1 MTHLPRTEPGRTE
14 PAPTEPA
21 SGAVAP
27 SGGAGPAG
35 GVLVA
40 ARRRRTGWIRRRRA
54 GVLFGV
60 AMAVALAV
68 ILILQSTQRADNQ
81 ELSVRNPGPQ
91 GARAAAQ
98 ILGAQ
103 GVTVAQTASF
113 DETLAA
119 ARAAGSSGSGST
131 VLVYDQRGFLA
142 PERLRRLLAAT
153 DRLVVVSPR
162 LATLTGLGS
171 TIRQAGVVPGSEQ
184 TLQPG
189 CAVADAQAAG
199 DISADGGF
207 LYTGGTVCYGA
218 GGGARGLYA
227 TAENGKLVVIGSTAV
242 ISNQFL
248 AANGNAALTLRTLGS
263 QGHLVWY
270 LPGPGDLGGNPAPKT
285 LAELA
290 PAWSAFVAPWLL
302 VVALFA
308 VLWRGRRLGPLV
320 FEPLPVVVKSA
331 ETAEGRARLYHEAH
345 DVARAADTL
354 RAGTIV
360 RLASALRVGTAAGF
374 SDVAGS
380 DVAAAAARHLDRNA
394 AEIQQILQHRP
405 ATEAQLV
412 RWAQDLVRLE
422 KEVKAR

>member
-1 MTHLPRTEPGRTE
+1 MF
-14 PAPTEPA
+14 
-21 SGAVAP
+21 
-27 SGGAGPAG
+27 
-35 GVLVA
+35 
-40 ARRRRTGWIRRRRA
+40 RRHRA

-68 ILILQSTQRADNQ
+68 ILILQSTQRADSQ
-81 ELSVRNPGPQ
+81 ELSIHNPGPQ

-98 ILGAQ
+98 ILGAH
-103 GVTVAQTASF
+103 GVTVNQTASF
-113 DETLAA
+113 EETVSA
-119 ARAAGSSGSGST
+119 ARAAGGSGSGST

-142 PERLRRLLAAT
+142 PERLRRLLAET

-162 LATLTGLGS
+162 LATLTGLGGS
-171 TIRQAGVVPGSEQ
+171 IRQAGVVPGTEQ

-218 GGGARGLYA
+218 GGNGRGIYA
-227 TAENGKLVVIGSTAV
+227 TAENGKLVVLGSTAV

-270 LPGPGDLGGNPAPKT
+270 LPGPGDLGVNPAPKT

-290 PAWSAFVAPWLL
+290 PAWSAFVAPWLI
-302 VVALFA
+302 VVALVA
-308 VLWRGRRLGPLV
+308 ILWRGRRLGPLV

-354 RAGTIV
+354 RAGTVV
-360 RLASALRVGTAAGF
+360 RLASALRVGTAAGLT
-374 SDVAGS
+374 DVACS
-380 DVAAAAARHLDRNA
+380 AVAAAAARHLDRNA

>member
-1 MTHLPRTEPGRTE
+1 
-14 PAPTEPA
+14 
-21 SGAVAP
+21 
-27 SGGAGPAG
+27 
-35 GVLVA
+35 
-40 ARRRRTGWIRRRRA
+40 
-54 GVLFGV
+54 VLFGV
-60 AMAVALAV
+60 AMALALAV
-68 ILILQSTQRADNQ
+68 ILILQSTQRADSQ
-81 ELSVRNPGPQ
+81 ELSIRNPGPE

-98 ILGAQ
+98 ILAGQ
-103 GVTVAQTASF
+103 GVSVDQTASF
-113 DETLAA
+113 EETVAA
-119 ARAAGSSGSGST
+119 ARAAASGSGST
-131 VLVYDQRGFLA
+131 VLVYDRRGFLA
-142 PERLRRLLAAT
+142 PERLRRLLAET

-162 LATLTGLGS
+162 LAALTGLGS
-171 TIRQAGVVPGSEQ
+171 TVRQAGVVPGSEQ
-184 TLQPG
+184 SLQPG
-189 CAVADAQAAG
+189 CDIADAQTAG

-218 GGGARGLYA
+218 GGSGRGLYSA
-227 TAENGKLVVIGSTAV
+227 AENGKLVVIGSTAV
-242 ISNQFL
+242 ISNRFL
-248 AANGNAALTLRTLGS
+248 ADNGNAALTLRTLGS
-263 QGHLVWY
+263 QAHLVWY

-290 PAWSAFVAPWLL
+290 PAWSAFVAPWLI

-360 RLASALRVGTAAGF
+360 RLASALRVGTAAGLADL
-374 SDVAGS
+374 SGS
-380 DVAAAAARHLDRNA
+380 DVAAAAARHLDRSA

-422 KEVKAR
+422 KEVQAR

>member
-1 MTHLPRTEPGRTE
+1 M
-14 PAPTEPA
+14 
-21 SGAVAP
+21 
-27 SGGAGPAG
+27 
-35 GVLVA
+35 
-40 ARRRRTGWIRRRRA
+40 
-54 GVLFGV
+54 LFGV
-60 AMAVALAV
+60 AMAAALAV
-68 ILILQSTQRADNQ
+68 ILVLQSAQRADNQ
-81 ELSVRNPGPQ
+81 ELSVNNPGPQ

-98 ILGAQ
+98 ILGAH
-103 GVTVAQTASF
+103 GVTVAQTDSL

-119 ARAAGSSGSGST
+119 ARAAGSSGTGST

-142 PERLRRLLAAT
+142 PERLRRLLAET

-189 CAVADAQAAG
+189 CAVADARATG
-199 DISADGGF
+199 DISPDGGF
-207 LYTGGTVCYGA
+207 LYTGGTVCYGPA
-218 GGGARGLYA
+218 GSSGRGLYA

-263 QGHLVWY
+263 HGHLVWY

-290 PAWSAFVAPWLL
+290 PAWSAFVAPWLI

-354 RAGTIV
+354 RAGTIF
-360 RLASALRVGTAAGF
+360 RLASAMRVGTAAGF
-374 SDVAGS
+374 SDVAGPE
-380 DVAAAAARHLDRNA
+380 VAAAAARHLDRNA

>member
-1 MTHLPRTEPGRTE
+1 MTQLPRTEPGV
-14 PAPTEPA
+14 P
-21 SGAVAP
+21 VAP
-27 SGGAGPAG
+27 
-35 GVLVA
+35 L
-40 ARRRRTGWIRRRRA
+40 RRRTGWIRRHRA

-60 AMAVALAV
+60 AMATALAV
-68 ILILQSTQRADNQ
+68 ILVLQSAQRADNQ
-81 ELSVRNPGPQ
+81 ELSVNNPGPQ

-119 ARAAGSSGSGST
+119 ARAAGRSGSGST

-142 PERLRRLLAAT
+142 PERLRRLLAET
-153 DRLVVVSPR
+153 ERLVVVSPR
-162 LATLTGLGS
+162 LATLTGLGG
-171 TIRQAGVVPGSEQ
+171 TIRQAGVVPGSER

-199 DISADGGF
+199 GISPDGGF
-207 LYTGGTVCYGA
+207 LYTGGTVCYGPS
-218 GGGARGLYA
+218 GSSGRGLYA

-242 ISNQFL
+242 FSNQSL

-270 LPGPGDLGGNPAPKT
+270 LPGPGDLGGNTAPKT

-290 PAWSAFVAPWLL
+290 PAWSVFVAPWLI
-302 VVALFA
+302 VVAMFA

-374 SDVAGS
+374 SDAAGPE
-380 DVAAAAARHLDRNA
+380 VAAAAARHLDRHP

-422 KEVKAR
+422 KEVQAR

>member
-1 MTHLPRTEPGRTE
+1 MT
-14 PAPTEPA
+14 PT
-21 SGAVAP
+21 
-27 SGGAGPAG
+27 G
-35 GVLVA
+35 GVPVA
-40 ARRRRTGWIRRRRA
+40 ARRRRTGWIRRHRA
-54 GVLFGV
+54 AVLFGV
-60 AMAVALAV
+60 AMALALAV
-68 ILILQSTQRADNQ
+68 ILILQSTQRADSQ
-81 ELSVRNPGPQ
+81 ELSIRNPGPE

-98 ILGAQ
+98 ILAGQ
-103 GVTVAQTASF
+103 GVSVDQTASF
-113 DETLAA
+113 EETVAA
-119 ARAAGSSGSGST
+119 ARAAAGSGSGST
-131 VLVYDQRGFLA
+131 VLVYDRRGFLA
-142 PERLRRLLAAT
+142 PERLRRLLAET
-153 DRLVVVSPR
+153 DRLVMVSPR
-162 LATLTGLGS
+162 LAALTGLGS
-171 TIRQAGVVPGSEQ
+171 TVRQAGVVPGSEQ
-184 TLQPG
+184 SLQPG

-218 GGGARGLYA
+218 GGSGRGLYA
-227 TAENGKLVVIGSTAV
+227 AAENGKLVVMGSTAV
-242 ISNQFL
+242 ISNRFL

-263 QGHLVWY
+263 QAHLVWY
-270 LPGPGDLGGNPAPKT
+270 LPGPGDLGSNPAPKT

-290 PAWSAFVAPWLL
+290 PAWSAFVAPWLI

-320 FEPLPVVVKSA
+320 FEPLPVVVKST

-374 SDVAGS
+374 ADLSGS
-380 DVAAAAARHLDRNA
+380 DVAAAAARHLDRSP
-394 AEIQQILQHRP
+394 AELLQILQHRP

>member
-1 MTHLPRTEPGRTE
+1 MPLPGTE
-14 PAPTEPA
+14 PA
-21 SGAVAP
+21 
-27 SGGAGPAG
+27 GPEAAG

-40 ARRRRTGWIRRRRA
+40 APRRRA
-54 GVLFGV
+54 GWFRRHRAGLLFGI

-68 ILILQSTQRADNQ
+68 ILMLQATQRADSQ
-81 ELSVRNPGPQ
+81 ELSVRNPGPE

-98 ILGAQ
+98 ILAGQ
-103 GVTVAQTASF
+103 GVTVEQTASF
-113 DETLAA
+113 GETVAA

-142 PERLRRLLAAT
+142 PERLRRLLAET

-162 LATLTGLGS
+162 LATLAGLGS
-171 TIRQAGVVPGSEQ
+171 TIRQAGVVPGSER

-218 GGGARGLYA
+218 GAGGRGLYA
-227 TAENGKLVVIGSTAV
+227 TAESGRLVVIGSTAV

-290 PAWSAFVAPWLL
+290 PAWSAFVAPWLI

-374 SDVAGS
+374 ADIAGS

-405 ATEAQLV
+405 ATEARLV

>member
-1 MTHLPRTEPGRTE
+1 M
-14 PAPTEPA
+14 
-21 SGAVAP
+21 
-27 SGGAGPAG
+27 
-35 GVLVA
+35 
-40 ARRRRTGWIRRRRA
+40 
-54 GVLFGV
+54 
-60 AMAVALAV
+60 
-68 ILILQSTQRADNQ
+68 
-81 ELSVRNPGPQ
+81 
-91 GARAAAQ
+91 
-98 ILGAQ
+98 LGAQ

-113 DETLAA
+113 EETMAA

-142 PERLRRLLAAT
+142 PERLRRLLAET

-199 DISADGGF
+199 DISPDGGF
-207 LYTGGTVCYGA
+207 LYTGGTVCYGPA
-218 GGGARGLYA
+218 GSSGRGLYA
-227 TAENGKLVVIGSTAV
+227 TAEKGKLVVIGSTAV

-290 PAWSAFVAPWLL
+290 PAWSAFVAPWLI

-374 SDVAGS
+374 SDVAGPE
-380 DVAAAAARHLDRNA
+380 VAAAAARHLDRNA